1 MGQYRQDLI
10 ACSGIFTSIG
20 AADVAVQ
27 RCGDMAF
34 DRQFQPRRLS
44 GPSLLAIRC
53 LASSAGDQAIG
64 VDLTVA
70 YAPVWRH
77 LSQMSECSE
86 RCERALLSLEPHV
99 TANMRLRMELQINLA
114 SAIFIT
120 MGPPEQ
126 AKALLTEALETADAL
141 NDLNAQ
147 AGALSMLISI
157 YFARGEF
164 VRQFGPFAKP
174 PGNGRY
180 LR

>member
-1 MGQYRQDLI
+1 AQRQHAAFFRDLF
-10 ACSGIFTSIG
+10 APAASGSGSGSPTDDLERHVREIDNVR
-20 AADVAVQ
+20 AALDWS
-27 RCGDMAF
+27 F
-34 DRQFQPRRLS
+34 SP
-44 GPSLLAIRC
+44 
-53 LASSAGDQAIG
+53 AGDPAIG

-99 TANMRLRMELQINLA
+99 TANMPLRMELQINLA

-126 AKALLTEALETADAL
+126 AKTLLIEALETADAL

-157 YFARGEF
+157 YFSRGEYGSAQIAAE
-164 VRQFGPFAKP
+164 RIEKIAHRIGDP
-174 PGNGRY
+174 N
-180 LR
+180 